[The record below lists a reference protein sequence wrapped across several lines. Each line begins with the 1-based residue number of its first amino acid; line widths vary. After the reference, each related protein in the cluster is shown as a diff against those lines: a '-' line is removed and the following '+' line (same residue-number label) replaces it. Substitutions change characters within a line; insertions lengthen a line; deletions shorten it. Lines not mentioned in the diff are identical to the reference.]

1 MRKAILP
8 KTSKVLI
15 TLVKMKTS
23 IKNPLKIMKLA
34 NNNLIVIV
42 LMRLKM
48 ESMRWD
54 KIKKCI
60 KVLVKKILKNHQY
73 LVRILKHK

>member
-1 MRKAILP
+1 MKKAILP

-23 IKNPLKIMKLA
+23 IKNPLKIMRLA

-60 KVLVKKILKNHQY
+60 KVLVKKILKNHRY
-73 LVRILKHK
+73 LARILRHK